1 MIEFLAN
8 RIYKEDDVSHAM
20 VLEDEL
26 VIFNF
31 NLVYG
36 IQKTASLLKTI
47 KEKNENCY
55 FISRFGDYV
64 GFFRFQT
71 DLGFSLKLT
80 DFENN
85 FDNALD
91 EYLELKKKEWKNNDI
106 LKYLQIA
113 KEIEKTS
120 QPSKITISNP
130 L

>member
-71 DLGFSLKLT
+71 DSSHCSCFHFLFSIFEFLG
-80 DFENN
+80 
-85 FDNALD
+85 
-91 EYLELKKKEWKNNDI
+91 
-106 LKYLQIA
+106 
-113 KEIEKTS
+113 
-120 QPSKITISNP
+120 SNHSCFFRSN
-130 L
+130 